1 MNRVVE
7 SLPASY
13 RVMYHSQRLIP
24 VVLRLEPRNLQIS
37 VQSDAEGGRIM
48 NRHLLVV
55 VLIMTL
61 ALVACGGGASGE
73 GSEAVPAETI
83 VVTPTPMGTLT
94 VPPGATIELT
104 INGPVPLEVT
114 INAGEPVLF
123 VLKDDEYGQ
132 STVQFDDRKVGT
144 MLWLLPGQ
152 SRIFARLSDKDPGT
166 YTYKMLTR
174 PDNKGTIIVK

>member
-1 MNRVVE
+1 MK
-7 SLPASY
+7 
-13 RVMYHSQRLIP
+13 
-24 VVLRLEPRNLQIS
+24 
-37 VQSDAEGGRIM
+37 
-48 NRHLLVV
+48 RHLLVV

-61 ALVACGGGASGE
+61 ALVACGGGSGASGE

-174 PDNKGTIIVK
+174 PDNKGTIIIK

>member
-1 MNRVVE
+1 V
-7 SLPASY
+7 
-13 RVMYHSQRLIP
+13 
-24 VVLRLEPRNLQIS
+24 
-37 VQSDAEGGRIM
+37 

-55 VLIMTL
+55 VLIMGL
-61 ALVACGGGASGE
+61 ALAACGGGSGG
-73 GSEAVPAETI
+73 GSESAEAVPAESI

-104 INGPVPLEVT
+104 VNGPVPLEVT

-152 SRIFARLSDKDPGT
+152 SRIFARLTDKDPGT

>member
-1 MNRVVE
+1 
-7 SLPASY
+7 
-13 RVMYHSQRLIP
+13 
-24 VVLRLEPRNLQIS
+24 
-37 VQSDAEGGRIM
+37 M

-55 VLIMTL
+55 VLIMGL
-61 ALVACGGGASGE
+61 ALTACGGGSGG
-73 GSEAVPAETI
+73 GSESAEAVPAETI

-104 INGPVPLEVT
+104 VNGPVPLEVT

-152 SRIFARLSDKDPGT
+152 SRVFARLTDKVPGT
-166 YTYKMLTR
+166 YTYIMLTR